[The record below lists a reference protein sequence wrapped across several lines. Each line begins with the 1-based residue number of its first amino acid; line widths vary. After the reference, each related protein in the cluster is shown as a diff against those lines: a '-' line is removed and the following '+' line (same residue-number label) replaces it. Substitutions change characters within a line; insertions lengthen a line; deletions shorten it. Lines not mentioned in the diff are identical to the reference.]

1 MSRCCICNYS
11 DYGLSDIPLDDRTIT
26 NDICSF
32 CDKEIHPPKVKEKDT
47 VGWMLSSDEEDEGEE
62 DSGMPPEA
70 PNLTAE
76 WGLGGGELPIYL
88 EEETLKF
95 EGNLSLAENTST
107 MS

>member
-47 VGWMLSSDEEDEGEE
+47 VGWMLSSDE
-62 DSGMPPEA
+62 DSRMPLEA

-76 WGLGGGELPIYL
+76 WGLG
-88 EEETLKF
+88 
-95 EGNLSLAENTST
+95 EGPQNDQGREMRNF
-107 MS
+107 